1 MSLLDCSPETDFRYL
16 ESVITFA
23 YVLLKMLER
32 YSKNKQFMFVK
43 KTTKRKKNKAQT
55 DRDGVAPVPE
65 EYENDSEDEGVPDDD
80 APSYAEHTF
89 TFTKFEKKF
98 ASEGVSNTLLAYLQR
113 YKELD
118 NDKLRRVV
126 GMIHRQV
133 VKAQAEGLY
142 FQVSSLALFRNIMDN
157 KPFLPPGDAARDLIQ
172 LVTFISR
179 KFFKRL
185 QEDPFLM
192 IEALMP
198 KTRGRWKELSSWK
211 GDGDDEMGGQRSRI
225 REQVSCGLLD
235 QLTADGPRQTRV
247 HQEARPVDVA
257 EDRCARQ
264 VLHRRGPR
272 GLRQLDHHG
281 KLDSAYLAKLTTD
294 HGGYPRRAQRGHPF
308 HGRGRRTRRRRRT

>member
-1 MSLLDCSPETDFRYL
+1 
-16 ESVITFA
+16 
-23 YVLLKMLER
+23 MLER
-32 YSKNKQFMFVK
+32 YSKNKPFMFVK
-43 KTTKRKKNKAQT
+43 KTTKRKKNKAQL

-65 EYENDSEDEGVPDDD
+65 EYEDDSEDEGIPDDD
-80 APSYAEHTF
+80 APSYAEHAF

-98 ASEGVSNTLLAYLQR
+98 ASEGVCNTLLAYLQR

-142 FQVSSLALFRNIMDN
+142 FQVSSLALFRSIMDN
-157 KPFLPPGDAARDLIQ
+157 KASLPPGDASRDLIQ

-185 QEDPFLM
+185 QDDPFLM

-198 KTRGRWKELSSWK
+198 KTRGRWKELSSWQ

-225 REQVSCGLLD
+225 REQVRLPSLNTANC
-235 QLTADGPRQTRV
+235 QLGP
-247 HQEARPVDVA
+247 
-257 EDRCARQ
+257 
-264 VLHRRGPR
+264 
-272 GLRQLDHHG
+272 
-281 KLDSAYLAKLTTD
+281 AKLEFIKKRDLSTSQKIGALVKYFVEMD
-294 HGGYPRRAQRGHPF
+294 HEDYINWIVTVCSSS
-308 HGRGRRTRRRRRT
+308 RTSIPN